1 MNTVKKNNRFVF
13 PSILNELFADERLDV
28 FNSGRSTIP
37 AVNIKELDKTFVV
50 DLAAP
55 GMDKENFTIN
65 LEENVLTVSAQKSV
79 ENEDKIKDGRYTRR
93 EFGYTSF
100 TRSFTLPE
108 EVMYDDIN
116 ATYVDGVLSISIP
129 KNTEAKVDHKR
140 TIAIS

>member
-13 PSILNELFADERLDV
+13 PSIINELFADERLDV
-28 FNSGRSTIP
+28 FNAGRTTIP
-37 AVNIKELDKTFVV
+37 AVNIKELDTGYIV

-55 GMDKENFTIN
+55 GMNKENFTIN

-79 ENEDKIKDGRYTRR
+79 ENEDKIKEGNYTRR

-108 EVMYDDIN
+108 EVKHDEIN
-116 ATYVDGVLSISIP
+116 ATYVDGVLSIAIP
-129 KNTEAKVDHKR
+129 KNKEAKVDHKR